1 MVTQISNNL
10 YLLQDEPSKTAA
22 YLEVTQRWKD
32 EAHSTSSA
40 ENPSSN
46 KKDFVKWG
54 KNNDQ
59 PNLMHQ
65 LATDN
70 DVKWELMNTRRDFI
84 VGKGLGFGYLK
95 KDGLQQIKEPL
106 PTTHKNYAEI
116 AEHAWEMRLSGY
128 WINAA
133 MQACYSGNVFS
144 RLTMDSSG
152 NRSLPLDFED
162 CFDIRYRSIQE
173 KEITPGAF
181 LLNPLFGKRGFKK
194 DESIAIP
201 TFNLKDPLLY
211 PTAIYHGKHH
221 LPGQP
226 FYSFAAWWGTKS
238 WTEVANQIPHYHI
251 SGLTNG
257 YNIKYL
263 IKIPDDYFDK
273 EGLETEE
280 ERDDYK
286 KKVMESMKKS
296 LAGQSDRAIVTYY
309 KHDLQEM
316 KALPGV
322 EIIPLK
328 NEMTDDAY
336 VKLYNT
342 AKAAQASGHGVAAS
356 LAGVDTG
363 SGLGT
368 SGKEIEVTARF
379 QQGFRTN
386 SDREL
391 LLRPMM
397 IQQKINNW
405 DREIQFWFED
415 IEVYTPDVTPKK
427 AGINQNDKSE
437 QDADK

>member
-1 MVTQISNNL
+1 MVTQLSDNI
-10 YLLQDEPSKTAA
+10 YLLRDEPTKSAA
-22 YLEVTQRWKD
+22 YLEITPRWKD
-32 EAHSTSSA
+32 EAHSTSTAS
-40 ENPSSN
+40 NPSTN
-46 KKDFVKWG
+46 KKDFVRWG

-59 PNLMHQ
+59 PNLMHA

-84 VGKGLGFGYLK
+84 VGKGMGFGYIK
-95 KDGLQQIKEPL
+95 KEGVQEIKVPL
-106 PTTHKNYAEI
+106 APTHKNYAEI
-116 AEHAWEMRLSGY
+116 SEHAWQMNLSGY
-128 WINAA
+128 WIDAA

-144 RLTMDSSG
+144 RITMDSTGS
-152 NRSLPLDFED
+152 RSMPLDFED
-162 CFDIRYRSIQE
+162 CFDIRYRAIQE
-173 KEITPGAF
+173 RERVPGAF
-181 LLNPLFGKRGFKK
+181 LLNPLYGKRGFKK

-201 TFNLKDPLLY
+201 AFDIKNPGAF
-211 PTAIYHGKHH
+211 PTAIYHGKHR

-238 WTEVANQIPHYHI
+238 WTEVANQIPHYHL

-263 IKIPDDYFDK
+263 IKVPDDYFDR
-273 EGLETEE
+273 EGLDTDE
-280 ERDDYK
+280 ERAAYK
-286 KKVMESMKKS
+286 KEIMEGMKRS
-296 LAGQSDRAIVTYY
+296 LAGQSDRALITYY
-309 KHDLQEM
+309 KHDLTEM

-342 AKAAQASGHGVAAS
+342 AKAAQASGHGIMAS

-363 SGLGT
+363 NGLGS

-386 SDREL
+386 SDRQL

-397 IQQKINNW
+397 IQQHINSW
-405 DREIQFWFED
+405 DREIKFWFED

-427 AGINQNDKSE
+427 AGINQNESE
-437 QDADK
+437 ENAAA

>member
-1 MVTQISNNL
+1 MVTKLSDNIF
-10 YLLQDEPSKTAA
+10 LLRDEPSRSAA
-22 YLEVTQRWKD
+22 YLEVTPRWKD
-32 EAHSTSSA
+32 ESYATTTA
-40 ENPSSN
+40 ANPSSN
-46 KKDFVKWG
+46 KKDFVRWG
-54 KNNDQ
+54 RNNDQ
-59 PNLMHQ
+59 PNLMHA
-65 LATDN
+65 LATEN
-70 DVKWELMNTRRDFI
+70 DVKWALIDTRRDFI
-84 VGKGLGFGYLK
+84 VGKGMGFGFIK

-106 PTTHKNYAEI
+106 ATTHKNYNEI
-116 AEHAWEMRLSGY
+116 AEHAWQMELSGY
-128 WINAA
+128 WINSA
-133 MQACYSGNVFS
+133 MQACFSGNVFS
-144 RLTMDSSG
+144 RITMDAAG

-162 CFDIRYRSIQE
+162 CFDIRYRATQE
-173 KEITPGAF
+173 NERKPGAF

-201 TFNLKDPLLY
+201 VFDIRNPGAF

-226 FYSFAAWWGTKS
+226 FYSFAPWWGTKS
-238 WTEVANQIPHYHI
+238 WTEVANQIPHYHL

-263 IKIPDDYFDK
+263 IKVPDDYFDK
-273 EGLETEE
+273 EGLETDEQ
-280 ERDDYK
+280 RDAYK
-286 KKVMESMKKS
+286 KEVMESMKKS
-296 LAGQSDRAIVTYY
+296 LAGQSDRAMVTYY
-309 KHDLQEM
+309 KHDITEM

-342 AKAAQASGHGVAAS
+342 AKAAQASGHGIMAS

-363 SGLGT
+363 NGLGS

-386 SDREL
+386 SDRQL

-397 IQQKINNW
+397 IQQQINGW
-405 DREIQFWFED
+405 DREIKFWFED
-415 IEVYTPDVTPKK
+415 IELYTPDVTPKK
-427 AGINQNDKSE
+427 AGINQNESKE
-437 QDADK
+437 NAAA